1 MFHIMNYDHRK
12 IEPKWQKVWEKEKT
26 FKTVEDDKKEKFYIL
41 DMFPYPSGAGLHVG
55 HPEGYTATDILAR
68 KRRMEDFNVLHP
80 MGWDAFGLPAENY
93 AIKTGVHPSI
103 VTKQNIDNFRRQIKA
118 LGFSYD
124 WDREVNTTDPEYYKW
139 TQWIFLKLFE
149 RGLAYEAEL
158 PINWCPSDKTGL
170 ANEEVVNGKCDRCG
184 AQVVKKFLRQWVLRI
199 TAYADRLESDLDQLD
214 WPEPIKMM
222 QRNWIGRSE
231 GTEIGFR
238 GQCEEGD
245 AMTALEFD
253 LPVFTTRPD
262 TLMGVTYVVVA
273 PEHPLVAKI
282 TTADERKAV
291 EKYIKRTSEKSDLDR
306 TGEEAE
312 KTGVFTGA
320 YVRHP
325 FTDEKIPVWIADYV
339 LPNYGTG
346 AVMGVPAHDTRDFAF
361 AHKYGCQIKF
371 VIAPPAGVPHDDN
384 AAYIEP
390 GVMINSGEWNGMA
403 SDDAKTK
410 ITDALVAAGKGKRTV
425 NYKLRDWL
433 FSRQRYWGEPIPIIH
448 CAKCGNVAVPEA
460 ELPVRL
466 PPMEKYEPSGT
477 GESPLVNIHDWVN
490 TTCPRCGGPGKR
502 ETNTMPQW
510 AGSSWYY
517 LRYCDPHNHEQFAAS
532 QALKHWL
539 PVDYYVGGAEHAVL
553 HLLYSRFW
561 HKVLFDAGL
570 VPGKEPFKKLANQG
584 LILAEDGTKMSKSKG
599 NVVNPDEIVERF
611 GADAL
616 RLYEMF
622 MGPFEDVKPWST
634 ASIIGVR
641 RFLDRVYG
649 LLEKADA
656 KAEDAALM
664 RELHRT
670 IKKVG
675 ADIEGFKFNTAI
687 SQMMIFVNAAE
698 KCEKINSD
706 VLRNFVKLAY
716 PFAPHLGEELWHKLG
731 GKKTIT
737 FEPWPVYDEAL
748 TVESEIEMVVQ
759 VNGKVRDRLVVPV
772 GLADADLEARALSL
786 PKIQEWIKDKKVVK
800 IIVAGGKLVNIV
812 VV

>member
-1 MFHIMNYDHRK
+1 MNYDHRK

-26 FKTVEDDKKEKFYIL
+26 FKTEENSKKQKFYIL

-68 KRRMEDFNVLHP
+68 KRRMEGFNVLHP

-103 VTKQNIDNFRRQIKA
+103 ITKQNVDNFRRQIKA

-124 WDREVNTTDPEYYKW
+124 WDREVDTTDPEYYKW

-149 RGLAYEAEL
+149 RGLAYEAEM

-184 AQVVKKFLRQWVLRI
+184 TQVTKKFLRQWVLRI
-199 TAYADRLESDLDQLD
+199 TAYADRLESDLDGLD
-214 WPEPIKMM
+214 WPEPIKAM

-245 AMTALEFD
+245 AMTALEFE

-262 TLMGVTYVVVA
+262 TIMGVTYVVVA

-282 TTADERKAV
+282 VTADQRKEV

-306 TGEEAE
+306 TGEDGE

-325 FTDEKIPVWIADYV
+325 FTDEKVPVWIADYV

-346 AVMGVPAHDTRDFAF
+346 AVMGVAAHDTRDFAF
-361 AHKYGCQIKF
+361 AKKYGCQIKF
-371 VIAPPAGVPHDDN
+371 VIAPPAGVPHDDT
-384 AAYIEP
+384 AAYTEP
-390 GVMINSGEWNGMA
+390 GIMINSGEWDGLA
-403 SDDAKTK
+403 SDDAKKK
-410 ITDALVAAGKGKRTV
+410 ITDALVAGGKGKRTV

-433 FSRQRYWGEPIPIIH
+433 FSRQRYWGEPIPIVH
-448 CAKCGNVAVPEA
+448 CAKCGNVAVPEN
-460 ELPVRL
+460 ELPVKL
-466 PPMEKYEPSGT
+466 PPVEKYEPSGT
-477 GESPLVNIHDWVN
+477 GESPLVNIHEWVN
-490 TTCPRCGGPGKR
+490 TTCPKCGGPGKR

-517 LRYCDPHNHEQFAAS
+517 LRFTDAKNKKEFAAPEN
-532 QALKHWL
+532 LKHWL

-570 VPGKEPFKKLANQG
+570 VPGNEPFKKLANQG

-599 NVVNPDEIVERF
+599 NVVNPDELVERF

-616 RLYEMF
+616 RLYLMF
-622 MGPFEDVKPWST
+622 MGPFEDAKPWST
-634 ASIIGVR
+634 ASVIGVR

-649 LLEKADA
+649 LLEKVDDEVA
-656 KAEDAALM
+656 DAALM
-664 RELHRT
+664 RELHRA

-687 SQMMIFVNAAE
+687 STMMIFVNAAE
-698 KCEKINSD
+698 KCAKINAD
-706 VLRNFVKLAY
+706 VLRDFAKLVY
-716 PFAPHLGEELWHKLG
+716 PFAPHLGEELWQMLG
-731 GKKTIT
+731 GKQTIT
-737 FEPWPVYDEAL
+737 FESWPSYDEAL
-748 TVESEIEMVVQ
+748 TVDNEIEMVVQ
-759 VNGKVRDRLVVPV
+759 VNGKVRDRLVVPA
-772 GLADADLEARALSL
+772 GLASADLEARALALS
-786 PKIQEWIKDKKVVK
+786 KIQELIKDKKVLK

-812 VV
+812 VA

>member
-1 MFHIMNYDHRK
+1 MNFDHRK

-26 FKTVEDDKKEKFYIL
+26 FKSEDDSKKKKFYIL

-68 KRRMEDFNVLHP
+68 KRRMEGFNVLHP

-124 WDREVNTTDPEYYKW
+124 WDREINTTDPEYYKW

-149 RGLAYEAEL
+149 RGLTYEAEM

-184 AQVVKKFLRQWVLRI
+184 TQVVKKLLRQWVLRI
-199 TAYADRLESDLDQLD
+199 TAYADRLESDLDGLD

-238 GQCEEGD
+238 GQCEETD
-245 AMTALEFD
+245 AKTSLEFD

-262 TLMGVTYVVVA
+262 TLMGVTYLVMA

-282 TTADERKAV
+282 ATASERKEV
-291 EKYIKRTSEKSDLDR
+291 EKYIKRTSEKSDMDR
-306 TGEEAE
+306 TGEEGD

-325 FTDEKIPVWIADYV
+325 ISDEKIPVWIADYV

-361 AHKYGCQIKF
+361 AQKYGCQIKF
-371 VIAPPAGVPHDDN
+371 VIAPPSGVPHDDN

-448 CAKCGNVAVPEA
+448 CAKCGNVAVPEN
-460 ELPVRL
+460 ELPVKL
-466 PPMEKYEPSGT
+466 PQVEKYEPSGT
-477 GESPLVNIHDWVN
+477 GESPLVNITDWVN
-490 TTCPRCGGPGKR
+490 TKCPKCHGPGKR

-517 LRYCDPHNHEQFAAS
+517 LRYCDPHNHKQFATS
-532 QALKHWL
+532 HALKYWL
-539 PVDYYVGGAEHAVL
+539 PVDCYVGGAEHAVL

-561 HKVLFDAGL
+561 HKVLFDMGL
-570 VPGKEPFKKLANQG
+570 VPENEPFKKLANQG

-622 MGPFEDVKPWST
+622 MGPFEEAKPWST

-649 LLEKADA
+649 LLEKAD
-656 KAEDAALM
+656 KKVEDLALE

-670 IKKVG
+670 VKKVG

-698 KCEKINSD
+698 KRDKINAN
-706 VLRNFVKLAY
+706 VLRDFVKLVY
-716 PFAPHLGEELWHKLG
+716 PFAPHMGEELWHKLG
-731 GKKTIT
+731 GKQTIT
-737 FEPWPVYDEAL
+737 FESWPAYDEAL

-759 VNGKVRDRLVVPV
+759 VNGKVRDRLTVPA
-772 GLADADLEARALSL
+772 GLANADLEARALAL

>member
-1 MFHIMNYDHRK
+1 MQFDHRK

-26 FKTVEDDKKEKFYIL
+26 FKTIDDDKRKKIYIL

-55 HPEGYTATDILAR
+55 HPEGYTATDILSR
-68 KRRMEDFNVLHP
+68 KRRMEGFNVLHP

-93 AIKTGVHPSI
+93 AIKTGVHPS
-103 VTKQNIDNFRRQIKA
+103 VLTQKNIDNFRRQIKS

-124 WDREVNTTDPEYYKW
+124 WDREINTTDPEYYKW

-149 RGLAYEAEL
+149 RGLAYEAEM
-158 PINWCPSDKTGL
+158 PINWCPSDMTGL

-184 AQVVKKFLRQWVLRI
+184 AQVVKKLLRQWVLRI
-199 TAYADRLESDLDQLD
+199 TAYADRLENDLDDLD

-231 GTEIGFR
+231 GTEIDFR

-245 AMTALEFD
+245 KMTALEFD

-262 TLMGVTYVVVA
+262 TLMGVTYLVIA

-282 TTADERKAV
+282 VTANERKEV
-291 EKYIKRTSEKSDLDR
+291 EKYIKRTSEKSDLER
-306 TGEEAE
+306 TGEEGD

-325 FTDEKIPVWIADYV
+325 ISDEKIPVWIADYV

-361 AHKYGCQIKF
+361 AKKYGCQIKF
-371 VIAPPAGVPHDDN
+371 VIAPPGGVSRDDS
-384 AAYIEP
+384 AAYIEA
-390 GVMINSGEWNGMA
+390 GIMVNSGEWDGL
-403 SDDAKTK
+403 SSEDAKKK
-410 ITDALVAAGKGKRTV
+410 ITDALIAAEKGKRTV

-460 ELPVRL
+460 ELPVKL
-466 PPMEKYEPSGT
+466 PPVEKYEPSGT
-477 GESPLVNIHDWVN
+477 GESPLVNIADWVN
-490 TTCPRCGGPGKR
+490 VKCPKCHGPGKR

-517 LRYCDPHNHEQFAAS
+517 LRYCDPRNREQFADCK
-532 QALKHWL
+532 ALKHWL

-553 HLLYSRFW
+553 HLLYARFW

-570 VPGKEPFKKLANQG
+570 VPDKEPFKKLANQG

-599 NVVNPDEIVERF
+599 NVVNPDEVVERF

-634 ASIIGVR
+634 ASIVGVR

-649 LLEKADA
+649 LLEKV
-656 KAEDAALM
+656 DAASDDVALT

-675 ADIEGFKFNTAI
+675 ADIESFKFNTAI
-687 SQMMIFVNAAE
+687 SAMMIFVNAAE
-698 KCEKINSD
+698 KRDKINAN
-706 VLRNFVKLAY
+706 VLRDFVKVVY

-731 GKKTIT
+731 GKQTIT
-737 FEPWPVYDEAL
+737 FEPWPAYDEAL
-748 TVESEIEMVVQ
+748 TVDNEIEMIVQ
-759 VNGKVRDRLVVPV
+759 INGKVRDRLAVPA
-772 GLADADLEARALSL
+772 GLANADLEVRALAL
-786 PKIQEWIKDKKVVK
+786 PKIQEWIKDKKIVK
-800 IIVAGGKLVNIV
+800 IIVVGGKLVNV
-812 VV
+812 VIL

>member
-1 MFHIMNYDHRK
+1 MNFDHRK

-26 FKTVEDDKKEKFYIL
+26 FKTEDNSKKEKFYIL

-68 KRRMEDFNVLHP
+68 KRRMEGFNVLHP
-80 MGWDAFGLPAENY
+80 MGWDAFGLPAENF
-93 AIKTGVHPSI
+93 AIKTGAHPAI
-103 VTKQNIDNFRRQIKA
+103 ITKQNIDNFRRQIKA

-124 WDREVNTTDPEYYKW
+124 WDREVDTTDPEYYKW

-149 RGLAYEAEL
+149 RGLAYEAEM

-184 AQVVKKFLRQWVLRI
+184 TQVVKKFLRQWVLRI
-199 TAYADRLESDLDQLD
+199 TAYADRLESDLDGLD

-231 GTEIGFR
+231 GTEVDFR

-253 LPVFTTRPD
+253 VPVFTTRPD

-273 PEHPLVAKI
+273 PEHPLVLKI
-282 TTADERKAV
+282 VTSDQRPAV
-291 EKYIKRTSEKSDLDR
+291 EEYIKQTSEKSDLDR
-306 TGEEAE
+306 TGEDGE

-325 FTDEKIPVWIADYV
+325 LTDEKLPVWIADYV

-346 AVMGVPAHDTRDFAF
+346 AVMGVAAHDTRDFAF
-361 AHKYGCQIKF
+361 AKKYGCRIMF
-371 VIAPPAGVPHDDN
+371 VIAPPAGTPFDEGR
-384 AAYIEP
+384 AYTEP
-390 GVMINSGEWNGMA
+390 GIMANSGEWNGLA
-403 SDDAKTK
+403 SDDAAKK

-448 CAKCGNVAVPEA
+448 CDKCGNVAVPED
-460 ELPVRL
+460 ELPVKL
-466 PPMEKYEPSGT
+466 PPVEKYEPSGT
-477 GESPLVNIHDWVN
+477 GESPLANIHEWVN
-490 TTCPRCGGPGKR
+490 TACPKCGGPGKR

-517 LRYCDPHNHEQFAAS
+517 LRYCDPHNRKQFAAS
-532 QALKHWL
+532 RTLKHWL

-570 VPGKEPFKKLANQG
+570 VPTSEPFKKLANQG
-584 LILAEDGTKMSKSKG
+584 LILAEDGSKMSKSKG

-616 RLYEMF
+616 RLYLMF
-622 MGPFEDVKPWST
+622 MGPFEDAKPWST
-634 ASIIGVR
+634 ASTVGVR
-641 RFLDRVYG
+641 RFLDRVCG
-649 LLEKADA
+649 LLEKADG
-656 KAEDAALM
+656 KVNDAALE
-664 RELHRT
+664 RELHRA

-675 ADIEGFKFNTAI
+675 DDIESFKFNTAV
-687 SQMMIFVNAAE
+687 SAMMIFVNAAE
-698 KCEKINSD
+698 KCEKID
-706 VLRNFVKLAY
+706 AGILRDFVKIVY
-716 PFAPHLGEELWHKLG
+716 PFAPHLGEELWQRLG
-731 GKKTIT
+731 GKKTIAY
-737 FEPWPVYDEAL
+737 EMWPAYDETL
-748 TVESEIEMVVQ
+748 TIDSEVEMVVQ
-759 VNGKVRDRLVVPV
+759 VNGKVRDRVVVPA
-772 GLADADLEARALSL
+772 GLAGADLEARALASS
-786 PKIQEWIKDKKVVK
+786 KIQEWTKDKKVLK

-812 VV
+812 VQ

>member
-1 MFHIMNYDHRK
+1 MNFDHRK

-26 FKTVEDDKKEKFYIL
+26 FKTEADSKKKKFYIL

-68 KRRMEDFNVLHP
+68 KRRMEGFNVLHP

-93 AIKTGVHPSI
+93 AIKTGIHPSI
-103 VTKQNIDNFRRQIKA
+103 ITKQNVDNFRRQIKA

-124 WDREVNTTDPEYYKW
+124 WDREIDTTDPEYYKW

-149 RGLAYEAEL
+149 RGLAYEAEM

-184 AQVVKKFLRQWVLRI
+184 TQVVKKFLRQWVLRI
-199 TAYADRLESDLDQLD
+199 TAYADRLESDLDGLD

-262 TLMGVTYVVVA
+262 TIMGVTYVVVA

-282 TTADERKAV
+282 VTAGQRQEV

-306 TGEEAE
+306 TGEEGE

-325 FTDEKIPVWIADYV
+325 FTDEKLPVWIADYV

-346 AVMGVPAHDTRDFAF
+346 AVMGVAAHDTRDFAF
-361 AHKYGCQIKF
+361 AKKYGCQIKF
-371 VIAPPAGVPHDDN
+371 VIAPPAGAPHDD
-384 AAYIEP
+384 ARAYTEAGIM
-390 GVMINSGEWNGMA
+390 VNSGEWNGL
-403 SDDAKTK
+403 SSEDAKKK
-410 ITDALVAAGKGKRTV
+410 ITDALTAAGKGKRTV

-448 CAKCGNVAVPEA
+448 CAKCGNVAVPES
-460 ELPVRL
+460 ELPVKL
-466 PPMEKYEPSGT
+466 PAVEKYEPSGT

-490 TTCPRCGGPGKR
+490 TTCPKCGGPGKR

-517 LRYCDPHNHEQFAAS
+517 LRFADAKNKNAFAA
-532 QALKHWL
+532 ADNLKHWL

-561 HKVLFDAGL
+561 HKVLYDAGL
-570 VPGKEPFKKLANQG
+570 VPTNEPFKKLANQG

-599 NVVNPDEIVERF
+599 NVVNPDELVERF

-616 RLYEMF
+616 RLYLMF
-622 MGPFEDVKPWST
+622 MGPFEDAKPWST
-634 ASIIGVR
+634 ASVIGVR
-641 RFLDRVYG
+641 RFLDRVCG
-649 LLEKADA
+649 LLEKADD
-656 KAEDAALM
+656 KSVDEALA

-675 ADIEGFKFNTAI
+675 ADIESFKFNTAI
-687 SQMMIFVNAAE
+687 STMMIFVNAAE
-698 KCEKINSD
+698 KCDRINSD
-706 VLRNFVKLAY
+706 ALRDFAKLVY
-716 PFAPHLGEELWHKLG
+716 PFAPHLGEELWQRLG
-731 GKKTIT
+731 GKQTVAY
-737 FEPWPVYDEAL
+737 EPWPAYDETL
-748 TVESEIEMVVQ
+748 TVDNEIEMVVQ
-759 VNGKVRDRLVVPV
+759 VNGKVRDRLVVPA
-772 GLADADLEARALSL
+772 GLASADLEARALAL
-786 PKIQEWIKDKKVVK
+786 AKIQEWIKDKKVLK
-800 IIVAGGKLVNIV
+800 IVVAGGKLVNIV
-812 VV
+812 VQ